1 MDRKDLQQLAD
12 GVNLVVDTVDTPL
25 PPIIKVIGVG
35 GGGNN
40 AINHMYNLG
49 INDVTFVVI
58 NTDRQALLNSPVPN
72 KVEIGDGLGAGA
84 DPEKGRKFAEDDA
97 DKISAIFDDD
107 TKMVFIT
114 AGMGGG
120 TGTGAGPVVARLAKE
135 RGLLTVGIVTIPFLF
150 EGKKKILKALDGA
163 DEMAKYVD
171 ALLIINNER
180 ITEIY
185 ADLDF
190 INAFSKADETL
201 STAAQSISEIIMVNG
216 YINLDFNDVN
226 TTLRN
231 GGTAVISTGYGEG
244 ENRVTKAIEDALK
257 SPLLRNRDILSSK
270 HLLFNIYFSREA
282 DEPFKMAEAA
292 EITDFISA
300 IDNEVDVIWGVAYD
314 DTLGNKVKMTI
325 LASGF
330 QTDIRQ
336 DNLAPRTN
344 TTTKAESPAPAPAF
358 QPREASRV
366 SSPAFDPVNRRQRVV
381 DFNEPAPEPTPVHR
395 QAPVTPSTPSGRLSA
410 DDEKRI
416 EGEYGAGRMESIK
429 SNVDRSRY
437 VILSPAQMEDME
449 LVDRLE
455 HAPAYNR
462 DKHVSDE
469 IKKMGQGVADYRD
482 DYAGNLDERSGNHI
496 EFS

>member
-1 MDRKDLQQLAD
+1 MDRNELQQLAN
-12 GVNLVVDTVDTPL
+12 GVNLVVTPVEAPL

-84 DPEKGRKFAEDDA
+84 DPEKGRKFAEEDA
-97 DKISAIFDDD
+97 DKISAIFDDE

-190 INAFSKADETL
+190 MNAFSKADETL

-244 ENRVTKAIEDALK
+244 EHRVTKAIEDALK

-270 HLLFNIYFSREA
+270 HLLFNIYFSRDA

-300 IDNEVDVIWGVAYD
+300 IDNEVDVIWGVAND

-336 DNLAPRTN
+336 DNNAPRAAAAP
-344 TTTKAESPAPAPAF
+344 KEEPRPAMAAHDPFATGG
-358 QPREASRV
+358 SRTG
-366 SSPAFDPVNRRQRVV
+366 AFDPANPRQRVV
-381 DFNEPAPEPTPVHR
+381 DFSQPEPAP
-395 QAPVTPSTPSGRLSA
+395 APMPRAAQPAPQTVTPGRLTS

-437 VILSPAQMEDME
+437 VILSPSQMEDME

-469 IKKMGQGVADYRD
+469 IKKMGQSAADYRD
-482 DYAGNLDERSGNHI
+482 DYPGNSDDNAGNRI
-496 EFS
+496 EF